1 MSAPIEPQSSFGLI
15 LRDEAAARL
24 GVSVKTL
31 RKFVRQGKLR
41 AVRYSRT
48 SVLRF
53 RQVDLDR
60 FIESQLRHNPPAVD
74 PGHISRASCKS

>member
-1 MSAPIEPQSSFGLI
+1 MNTPFTQPASVGLVP
-15 LRDEAAARL
+15 RDEAAQRL

-31 RKFVRQGKLR
+31 RKFVRQGKIL

-60 FIESQLRHNPPAVD
+60 FIETQLRHSPPAAQSNNR
-74 PGHISRASCKS
+74 PQAL